1 MRNRKTIWTIMKKE
15 FARFFKDKRLIAALF
30 LPGVLIYCIYSLL
43 GGVIA
48 DKLTTTDENY
58 VYQIRVLN
66 APSAFEED
74 FALLNQTG
82 TIAIEEVGSEAVE
95 GLERE
100 IVDQGEID
108 LLVKFPESFTPTD
121 DVTKKQS
128 VVLTY
133 NSAKTTSATAA
144 QIFSELLESKL
155 SLASFVEDDKVSE
168 EDMTGMIFSMI
179 APMLLLVFLF
189 TGCSSIA
196 PESIAGEKERGT
208 LGAMLVTPV
217 KRSHVAVGKILS
229 LSALSLLSG
238 ICSFFGLVLSLPKL
252 MQGTGL
258 ALSSNAYALSD
269 YAMILAVILSSVLL
283 IVALLSVL
291 SAFSKSVKE
300 ATSMIAPINIL
311 VLVAGLST
319 MFTGNGAGHVS
330 VYLIP
335 VYNSARAMYG
345 IFSFA
350 ASPLRVL
357 VTVISN
363 VVWAGCLSVLLTKMF
378 DNERIVFNK

>member
-1 MRNRKTIWTIMKKE
+1 MRKAKTIWTIMKKE
-15 FARFFKDKRLIAALF
+15 FSRFFKDKRLIAALF

-48 DKLTTTDENY
+48 EKLTTTDEDY

-66 APSAFEED
+66 APDSFEED
-74 FALLNQTG
+74 FAALNQTG
-82 TIAIEEVGSEAVE
+82 TVFIEQIGSEAVE
-95 GLERE
+95 GIEQE
-100 IVDQGEID
+100 IVNQEKID
-108 LLVKFPESFTPTD
+108 LLVKFPENFLPTE
-121 DVTKKQS
+121 DVTQKQP
-128 VVLTY
+128 VTLTY
-133 NSAKTTSATAA
+133 NSAKTESATAVR
-144 QIFSELLESKL
+144 IFSALLESKL
-155 SLASFVEDDKVSE
+155 SLALFVEDDKVSE

-217 KRSHVAVGKILS
+217 KRSHIALGKILS

-238 ICSFFGLVLSLPKL
+238 VCSFFGLVLSLPKL

-258 ALSSNAYALSD
+258 DLSSNVYTFSD
-269 YAMILAVILSSVLL
+269 YAMILAVVLSSVLL

-319 MFTGNGAGHVS
+319 MFTGNGAGRIS

-335 VYNSARAMYG
+335 IYNSARALYG
-345 IFSFA
+345 VFSFEA
-350 ASPLRVL
+350 NPLRVL
-357 VTVISN
+357 VTVIAN
-363 VVWAGCLSVLLTKMF
+363 VVWAGLLSVLLTKMF
-378 DNERIVFNK
+378 DNERIAFNK